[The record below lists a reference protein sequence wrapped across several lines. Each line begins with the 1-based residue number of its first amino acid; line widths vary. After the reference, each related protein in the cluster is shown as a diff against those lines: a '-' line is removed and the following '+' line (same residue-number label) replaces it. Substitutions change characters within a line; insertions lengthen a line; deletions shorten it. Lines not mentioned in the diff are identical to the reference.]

1 MTTATTNPLPPP
13 VLDTPSAWLGKDM
26 AAAPERWLVHLT
38 ESQIAELESA
48 ATRFLDSGKEIGEMV
63 GDEADERGV
72 HCGCV
77 RFLMREEYRLESRRG
92 NTNGADLTH
101 EPGSLCLGRYHD
113 SLARA
118 RSSAG

>member
-1 MTTATTNPLPPP
+1 MPACRL
-13 VLDTPSAWLGKDM
+13 
-26 AAAPERWLVHLT
+26 AAAGAL
-38 ESQIAELESA
+38 
-48 ATRFLDSGKEIGEMV
+48 GEMV

-77 RFLMREEYRLESRRG
+77 RFLMREESRLESRRG